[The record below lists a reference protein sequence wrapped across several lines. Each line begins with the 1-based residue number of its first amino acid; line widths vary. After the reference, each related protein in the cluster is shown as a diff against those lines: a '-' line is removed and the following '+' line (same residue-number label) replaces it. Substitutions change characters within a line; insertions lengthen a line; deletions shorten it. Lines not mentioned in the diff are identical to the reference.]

1 MIILKTGKEIA
12 KIAKAC
18 GIVAKTI
25 NAIKAII
32 APGISTKEI
41 DKFADAYIRSNGGT
55 AAFKGYR
62 GYPASVC
69 TSVNNEIIHGI
80 PSDRTLQEGD
90 ILGIDLGVVKDG
102 FYGDSAVTFP
112 VGEITPELERLLRI
126 TEESLYLGIDKAR
139 DGNRLTDISHSIQQ
153 HVEANGYSVVR
164 AFVGHGIGRQLH
176 EDPQIPNYGM
186 PGLGPRLRPGMT
198 LAIEPMV
205 NAGGHEVV
213 VLDDGWTA
221 VTADGKSSAHFEH
234 TILITPDK
242 PEILTKSL

>member
-213 VLDDGWTA
+213 VLEDGWTA